1 MKKRIIATVFSTI
14 LSLFL
19 AIVLLATCL
28 CYFARQTVCDP
39 QLLTD
44 IANDSG
50 YTAELYEQIK
60 YKWEN
65 LVSITGVTD
74 PDSIMQVLTQ
84 EQVQEDALAYLQDA
98 YTGTATID
106 TEELS
111 QALRTKVSDYAYSN
125 NIHATPKAE
134 LEQNID
140 DLVAAC
146 IQDYKTSIRIP
157 LLPRLL
163 GTVSQIPA
171 YLKTAIQIGWVS
183 CFVLLVFIF
192 FLQKKRTYTLY
203 FAAISTAT
211 NALLLLGGCWLIR
224 KNQLIERLPIDIS
237 ALRALLC
244 AYLSKLVSQL
254 ESFGYLFLQA
264 TLVLLAVHLL
274 NVSAC
279 ALVRYLRAKKNTPAE
294 NE

>member
-1 MKKRIIATVFSTI
+1 MKKKIIATVFSTI

-111 QALRTKVSDYAYSN
+111 QALRAKVSDYAYSN

-224 KNQLIERLPIDIS
+224 ENQLIERLPIDIS

>member
-84 EQVQEDALAYLQDA
+84 EQVQKDALAYLQDA

-111 QALRTKVSDYAYSN
+111 QALRAKVSDYAYSN

-224 KNQLIERLPIDIS
+224 ENQLIERLPIDIS
-237 ALRALLC
+237 ALRTLLC

-254 ESFGYLFLQA
+254 ERFGYLFLQA

-274 NVSAC
+274 NVGTC

-294 NE
+294 SE